1 MLYWWHCYN
10 TNDFDEIY
18 ELTYEKF
25 EDEAIPKEYVDMS
38 NDTYKRML
46 KLWEIACKNSPI
58 VNSLILFFRMVT

>member
-1 MLYWWHCYN
+1 MWYT

-25 EDEAIPKEYVDMS
+25 EDEAIPKEYADMS

-46 KLWEIACKNSPI
+46 KL
-58 VNSLILFFRMVT
+58 FQM